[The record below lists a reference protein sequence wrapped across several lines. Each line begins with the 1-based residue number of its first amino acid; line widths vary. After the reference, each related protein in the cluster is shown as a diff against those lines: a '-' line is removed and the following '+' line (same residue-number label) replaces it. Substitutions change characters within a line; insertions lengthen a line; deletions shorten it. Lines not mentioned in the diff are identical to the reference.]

1 VSYTTISVPRLRE
14 QVNGRVIT
22 PDDPG
27 YDQARQ
33 VFYGGFDRHPQVIVQ
48 AAGADDVA
56 TVVTLARDSGLELA
70 VRSGGHSPAG
80 HGVLDG
86 GIVLDLGAL
95 RALEFD
101 AEARTAWAEPGLTAG
116 AYTTAAAE
124 RGLATGF
131 GDTASV
137 GIGGITLAGG
147 VGYLVRRHGLT
158 IDDLLAAGVVAADG
172 QRLRVDE
179 QTHPELFWAIRG
191 GGGNFGVVTRLQ
203 FRLHPLAQIV
213 GGMLVLPAT
222 PEVVAGFVAAA
233 QAAPEE
239 LSTIANVMPAP
250 PLPFIPAAQH
260 GKLVVMGMLCYAGEV
275 GAGQRAVAPFRTLA
289 TPLADLVRPMPY
301 PGMYPP
307 EEEGFHPTAVVHTMF
322 LDRVDGDA
330 AETILEHLAASDA
343 MMQVAQLRV
352 LGGAMARVPA
362 EATVVCFYQGPA
374 DKPGRQAWL
383 EGSRRRCARATTAP
397 TPASW
402 ARTARRA
409 STRPTRGRPGTGWS
423 RSRPATT
430 PPTCSATTTTSR
442 QRAEVRAYDVA
453 LFVDL
458 LVVEPAGTPNTG
470 DLSDSDRT
478 TAAQWI

>member
-1 VSYTTISVPRLRE
+1 VPHTTISVPRLRE
-14 QVNGRVIT
+14 QVHGRVIT

-33 VFYGGFDRHPQVIVQ
+33 VFYGGFDRHPSLIVQ

-56 TVVTLARDSGLELA
+56 AVVTLAHDSGQELA

-86 GIVLDLGAL
+86 GIVLDLSAMKAL
-95 RALEFD
+95 DLD
-101 AEARTAWAEPGLTAG
+101 AEGRSAWAEPGLTAG

-131 GDTASV
+131 GDTGSV
-137 GIGGITLAGG
+137 GIGGLTLAGG

-158 IDDLLAAGVVAADG
+158 IDDLLAAEVVGADG
-172 QRLRVDE
+172 QLLRVDE
-179 QTHPELFWAIRG
+179 RSHPELFWALRG

-203 FRLHPLAQIV
+203 FRLHPLAQVV

-222 PEVVAGFVAAA
+222 PEVIAGFVAAA

-239 LSTIANVMPAP
+239 LSTIANLMPAP
-250 PLPFIPAAQH
+250 PLPFLPAEHH
-260 GKLVVMGMLCYAGEV
+260 GQLVVLGMLCYAGEV
-275 GAGQRAVAPFRTLA
+275 EAGQRALAPFRALA

-307 EEEGFHPTAVVHTMF
+307 EEGGFHPTAVVHTMF
-322 LDRVDGDA
+322 LDRVDSEVAG
-330 AETILEHLAASDA
+330 TILEHLAASDA
-343 MMQVAQLRV
+343 MLRVAQLRV

-362 EATVVCFYQGPA
+362 EATAFAHRGSPIMATVVCFYQGPA

-383 EGSRRRCARATTAP
+383 EEFAAALRQGDDGAYTGFLGEDGPARVHQAYPGSTWDRLVEVKARYDP
-397 TPASW
+397 TNLFRHNHNVPA
-402 ARTARRA
+402 
-409 STRPTRGRPGTGWS
+409 
-423 RSRPATT
+423 
-430 PPTCSATTTTSR
+430 
-442 QRAEVRAYDVA
+442 
-453 LFVDL
+453 
-458 LVVEPAGTPNTG
+458 AG
-470 DLSDSDRT
+470 
-478 TAAQWI
+478 